1 MLFMEQSVEYFDPEF
16 FGPGNMGVLVLMCF
30 DERERA
36 AAEVIS
42 WVYLA
47 ASRKKG
53 LELAGSTLLWFVSES
68 PTAMTRT
75 ALENVLSITSTFYK
89 QQRNNE
95 GSVLLVICAGNPPMT
110 AGFPTQRASNVLSVS
125 MLCLVLCSCSC
136 LLDPRYSILMYW
148 SGCDLYSGSLR
159 KRIALLK

>member
-1 MLFMEQSVEYFDPEF
+1 MGQSVEYFDPEF

-68 PTAMTRT
+68 PTAMTGT
-75 ALENVLSITSTFYK
+75 APERVLSIISTFYK

-95 GSVLLVICAGNPPMT
+95 GSALLALCAGKPLMA
-110 AGFPTQRASNVLSVS
+110 AGFPAQRASNAWSVA
-125 MLCLVLCSCSC
+125 ML
-136 LLDPRYSILMYW
+136 
-148 SGCDLYSGSLR
+148 LYS
-159 KRIALLK
+159 ALVVVF